1 MPRKPA
7 KPKNPNWGGARK
19 GAGRKKIGEG
29 VQRIVLFLA
38 PSRIE
43 KLKALGGRDWLNGA
57 IDAAP
62 LPDASTAPERPAKQ
76 D

>member
-1 MPRKPA
+1 MQRKAA

-29 VQRIVLFLA
+29 VQRVVLFLA

-43 KLKALGGRDWLNGA
+43 KLKALGGPEWLNTA

-62 LPDASTAPERPAKQ
+62 LPAQPDSPEPNL